1 MLGFMNT
8 TRAKQL
14 VAEIQELTRQ
24 YHAEVSSKRKPWPK
38 SIKDRV
44 RELVSSGVPQKKT
57 AELIDIPYATIMSWK
72 NPKKKSKSDFHGL
85 TVRPGSTVT
94 VGPSDSQKSNPS
106 LTVTVRTPEG
116 YILEVPESIAAK
128 IILQLQRG
136 AECF

>member
-1 MLGFMNT
+1 MNT

-44 RELVSSGVPQKKT
+44 RELFSSGVPQKKT

-94 VGPSDSQKSNPS
+94 VGPFDSQKSNPS